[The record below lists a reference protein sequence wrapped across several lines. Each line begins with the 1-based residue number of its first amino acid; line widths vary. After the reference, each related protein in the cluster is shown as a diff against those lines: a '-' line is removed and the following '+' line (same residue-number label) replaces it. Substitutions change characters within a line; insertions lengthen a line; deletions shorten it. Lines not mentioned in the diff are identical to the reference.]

1 MDNLS
6 FWAVTAPALT
16 ALIVL
21 AAVAYGLRRRNKA
34 AEGMILHL
42 QDRLAALEDSL
53 AQAPVARVVVVSDKR
68 ASGGRLMLRPDKSL
82 GSDLGLP
89 AGKDLSLETFC
100 QGLTAAD
107 GLAFETALA
116 ALAENGE
123 ALSLQVKSHYGTWRY
138 AVETRPAEGAVAAP
152 ASADAGLEGTVLW
165 FSDITA
171 LADALDVAE
180 QAHARLRTAVDA
192 LPFPIWRRGA
202 DLTLADCNAAYAAAL
217 EESRDSVLSAGLEL
231 LGRNQV
237 RQAHAIAKE
246 ALASDG
252 PAKRE
257 SHVVIGESRRLM
269 EIQEWKLPDGGL
281 IGLARD
287 LTDLEDLQSEL
298 KRLTEAQAEVLENLG
313 TAMAIFGTDM
323 QLDFYNTAYVR
334 LWGIEESFFQN
345 RPHLGDVLEVLREH
359 RMLPEQP
366 DFPAYKRAL
375 LQEFK
380 TLIQSREEL
389 IHLPDGM
396 TLRMLVVPNPLGG
409 VLLSYEDVTDR
420 LAMERNYNT
429 LIEVQRETLDNLY
442 EGVVVYGVDGV
453 LQLFNPAFVKIW
465 DIPTEV
471 LKSQPHVRELLEQS
485 RAYFA
490 LDDEAWP
497 RYLERAVMA
506 TTEPEERQGRL
517 ERADGSVVDWAR
529 VPLPDGAVLYTFVDV
544 TDSFRVELAL
554 RERNEALE
562 TADRLKSEFIAN
574 ISYELRTPLNAI
586 IGFAEILTNQ
596 FFGKLND
603 RQLEYS
609 QAIVESSQRLTALIN
624 DILDLASIEAGYLQI
639 DRAPVDLKDLMET
652 VYNLGRERAHNRE
665 QELTLDCPA
674 DIGSLQGDARR
685 LKQALFNLLSNALKF
700 TPEGGKVTIA
710 ARREPQA
717 VVLAI
722 EDTGIGIAEDD
733 MERVFDS
740 FERGDRQGGNA
751 GVGLGLS
758 LVRSLIELHGGQ
770 VVIQS
775 VPGGGTRVE
784 CHLPLQSQDEMK
796 TIAV

>member
-1 MDNLS
+1 MIEDFA
-6 FWAVTAPALT
+6 FWAVGGSALT

-21 AAVAYGLRRRNKA
+21 AAVAFGLRRRSKA
-34 AEGMILHL
+34 AERMIVRL
-42 QDRLAALEDSL
+42 QDRLSLLETRL
-53 AQAPVARVVVVSDKR
+53 AQAPVSGYFIIHDKR
-68 ASGGRLMLRPDKSL
+68 APGGGLLGQPDESL
-82 GSDLGLP
+82 CRDLELP
-89 AGKDLSLETFC
+89 TDQELSLEALC
-100 QGLTAAD
+100 EALTPQDASAL
-107 GLAFETALA
+107 GTALMEMIETDA
-116 ALAENGE
+116 PV
-123 ALSLQVKSHYGTWRY
+123 SLQVRRRDGARRFE
-138 AVETRPAEGAVAAP
+138 VVTRRGE
-152 ASADAGLEGTVLW
+152 DAQGLRGLTLW
-165 FSDITA
+165 FSDVTA
-171 LADALDVAE
+171 MADALDVAE
-180 QAHARLRTAVDA
+180 KAHARLRLALDA
-192 LPFPIWRRGA
+192 LPFPIWRRSA
-202 DLTLADCNAAYAAAL
+202 DLTLADCNTAYAAAL
-217 EESRDSVLSAGLEL
+217 EETRDAVLSAGLEL
-231 LGRNQV
+231 LGRNQS
-237 RQAHAIAKE
+237 RQAQAIAKE
-246 ALASDG
+246 AISSEE
-252 PAKRE
+252 PARRE
-257 SHVVIGESRRLM
+257 SHVVIGESRRFM
-269 EIQEWKLPDGGL
+269 EICEWQLPDGDL

-298 KRLTEAQAEVLENLG
+298 KRQLEAQAEVLENLG

-323 QLDFYNTAYVR
+323 HLDFYNTAYVR
-334 LWGIEESFFQN
+334 LWGLEERFFQN
-345 RPHLGDVLEVLREH
+345 RPHLGDVLETLREH
-359 RMLPEQP
+359 RLLPEQP
-366 DFPAYKRAL
+366 DFPAYKKAL

-453 LQLFNPAFVKIW
+453 LQLFNPAFIKIW
-465 DIPTEV
+465 DISAEV
-471 LKSQPHVRELLEQS
+471 LKSQPHVRELMEQS

-490 LDDEAWP
+490 VEDGEWP
-497 RYLERAVMA
+497 QFVETAVTA

-517 ERADGSVVDWAR
+517 ERADGSVIDWAR

-639 DRAPVDLKDLMET
+639 DRAPVDLNDLLET

-665 QELTLDCPA
+665 LELVLDCPR
-674 DIGSLQGDARR
+674 DIGSLDGDSRR

-700 TPEGGKVTIA
+700 TPEGGKVTISA
-710 ARREPQA
+710 KRYPQA

-722 EDTGIGIAEDD
+722 EDTGIGISEDD
-733 MERVFDS
+733 MERVFNR
-740 FERGDRQGGNA
+740 FERGDRQGGGA
-751 GVGLGLS
+751 GVGLGLA
-758 LVRSLIELHGGQ
+758 LVRSLVELHGGQ
-770 VVIQS
+770 VS
-775 VPGGGTRVE
+775 LHSAPGGGTRVE
-784 CHLPLQSQDEMK
+784 CRLPLQSEEEVK

>member
-1 MDNLS
+1 
-6 FWAVTAPALT
+6 
-16 ALIVL
+16 
-21 AAVAYGLRRRNKA
+21 
-34 AEGMILHL
+34 
-42 QDRLAALEDSL
+42 
-53 AQAPVARVVVVSDKR
+53 
-68 ASGGRLMLRPDKSL
+68 
-82 GSDLGLP
+82 
-89 AGKDLSLETFC
+89 
-100 QGLTAAD
+100 
-107 GLAFETALA
+107 
-116 ALAENGE
+116 
-123 ALSLQVKSHYGTWRY
+123 
-138 AVETRPAEGAVAAP
+138 
-152 ASADAGLEGTVLW
+152 
-165 FSDITA
+165 
-171 LADALDVAE
+171 
-180 QAHARLRTAVDA
+180 
-192 LPFPIWRRGA
+192 
-202 DLTLADCNAAYAAAL
+202 
-217 EESRDSVLSAGLEL
+217 
-231 LGRNQV
+231 
-237 RQAHAIAKE
+237 
-246 ALASDG
+246 
-252 PAKRE
+252 AKRE